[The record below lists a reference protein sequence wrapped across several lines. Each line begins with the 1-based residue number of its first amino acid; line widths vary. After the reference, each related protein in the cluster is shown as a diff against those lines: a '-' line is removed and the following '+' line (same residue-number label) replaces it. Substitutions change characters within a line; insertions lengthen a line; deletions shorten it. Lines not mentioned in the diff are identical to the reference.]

1 MAREPRVSVVFATHD
16 RAARL
21 RELLESLERQELDSS
36 EFEVVVVDDAS
47 SDDTPAALTEAERQ
61 GTLDL
66 RVLRLDPGQGPAA
79 ARNAGWRAARAPLV
93 VFTDDDCVA
102 SPEWLTAYLRAAAE
116 VPGRVLQG
124 PTQPRSDELHAEG
137 PFSRTLRVDA
147 LGPYF
152 QTCNVAYP
160 RALLVRVGGFD
171 SETFTVP
178 GGEDADLAWRAMA
191 TGAGASF
198 VPEAQVFHAVS
209 RLGPLGRLRV
219 AWRWS
224 ETVRIFARHREL
236 RRRALTYNI
245 FWKRTHYLLFRALL
259 ALLLPRRLRP
269 IGWFLA
275 YPYLAHFRTRGQV
288 EGGGLA
294 LAPYYLLYD
303 LVELVAMV
311 RGSVRYR
318 TLVL

>member
-1 MAREPRVSVVFATHD
+1 MARDPRVSVVFATHN

-21 RELLESLERQELDSS
+21 RELLQSLRGQELDTA

-47 SDDTPAALTEAERQ
+47 SDETPAVLADAEAAGGLALRW
-61 GTLDL
+61 
-66 RVLRLDPGQGPAA
+66 LRLDPGRGPAA

-93 VFTDDDCVA
+93 AFTDDDCVA
-102 SPEWLTAYLRAAAE
+102 SPGWLSAYLEGAAAN
-116 VPGRVLQG
+116 PGRLLQG
-124 PTQPRSDELHAEG
+124 PTQPRPDELDADG
-137 PFSRTLRVDA
+137 PFSRTLRVSA

-160 RALLVRVGGFD
+160 RELLERVGGFD
-171 SETFTVP
+171 SDTFTVP
-178 GGEDADLAWRAMA
+178 GGEDADLAWRSMA
-191 TGAGASF
+191 TGAGAAF
-198 VPEAQVFHAVS
+198 VPEARMFHAVS
-209 RLGPLGRLRV
+209 RLGPVGRLRV

-224 ETVRIFARHREL
+224 ETVRIFARHPGL
-236 RRRALTYNI
+236 RRQELTHRI

-269 IGWFLA
+269 LGWWLA
-275 YPYLAHFRTRGQV
+275 YPYAAHFRTRGQV

-294 LAPYYLLYD
+294 MAPYYLVHD
-303 LVELVAMV
+303 LVEVAAML
-311 RGSVRYR
+311 RGSARYR